1 MMNNFKIIF
10 TKEEITIKKKRIQ
23 KSIRMKQNE
32 KAKMKPKTKKPIKK
46 KRNQIQNKENNEKK

>member
-10 TKEEITIKKKRIQ
+10 IKEEITIKKKRIQ

-32 KAKMKPKTKKPIKK
+32 KAKMKPNLKKTIKK